1 MYDMVPPIFELT
13 DPAIHYKKTNVL
25 EEPTLERRV
34 CISPIV
40 AHPFVKQWRGRTIAD
55 FRRVHDCFDARIKAT
70 HKMIIL
76 GIELFY
82 KLQNNRNVRVVTSNV
97 LFPQISD
104 FEIGNQLI
112 FCGTPPYQEV
122 PNIIQE

>member
-1 MYDMVPPIFELT
+1 MHLSHRCT
-13 DPAIHYKKTNVL
+13 S
-25 EEPTLERRV
+25 V
-34 CISPIV
+34 CKAV
-40 AHPFVKQWRGRTIAD
+40 AWKNDRGFSESSR
-55 FRRVHDCFDARIKAT
+55 CFDARIKAT

-112 FCGTPPYQEV
+112 FCGTPPYQEL